1 MIRHV
6 PAGRREGDAAAA
18 LIVARA
24 EYAAAVSALND
35 NLAEGDRLTRKVAAA
50 FSRYRELKDAAERA
64 GRGRGR

>member
-24 EYAAAVSALND
+24 EYAAAVSALD
-35 NLAEGDRLTRKVAAA
+35 ANLREGDRLTRRMTAALA
-50 FSRYRELKDAAERA
+50 RCRELKEEVRRAER
-64 GRGRGR
+64 GRA